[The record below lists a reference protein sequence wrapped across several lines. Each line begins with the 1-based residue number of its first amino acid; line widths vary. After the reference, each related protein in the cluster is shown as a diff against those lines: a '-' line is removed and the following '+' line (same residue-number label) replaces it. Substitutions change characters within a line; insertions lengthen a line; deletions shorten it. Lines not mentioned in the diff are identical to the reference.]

1 MNAAARRVA
10 WITGGGSGIGRALAL
25 RLAREGWMVA
35 ISARR
40 TELLQQTAGLAKG
53 SIHAFPLDVT
63 DTAAVRVTAERIESQ
78 LGPLQLAVLNA
89 GIGEFV
95 KLDNFHAATFAAHM
109 QVNYLGVVNGIE
121 ALLPAL
127 RRRHG
132 GHIVIVA
139 SVAGYRG
146 VPRAA
151 AYGPTKAALIN
162 LAESLRFDLEREGI
176 RISICN
182 PGFVDTPMTAGNRF
196 PMPFLMNAEDA
207 AEALYRGIM
216 QQKFEIAFPR
226 RFVWLLKLFRCLPY
240 ALYFPIMGK
249 FTGINRRHRHG

>member
-1 MNAAARRVA
+1 M
-10 WITGGGSGIGRALAL
+10 
-25 RLAREGWMVA
+25 
-35 ISARR
+35 
-40 TELLQQTAGLAKG
+40 
-53 SIHAFPLDVT
+53 
-63 DTAAVRVTAERIESQ
+63 
-78 LGPLQLAVLNA
+78 
-89 GIGEFV
+89 
-95 KLDNFHAATFAAHM
+95 KLDNFHATTFAAHM

-127 RRRHG
+127 RRRHS

-139 SVAGYRG
+139 SIAGYRG

-176 RISICN
+176 QISICN

-196 PMPFLMNAEDA
+196 PMPFLMQVEDA
-207 AEALYRGIM
+207 AEVLYRGIM

-226 RFVWLLKLFRCLPY
+226 RFVLLLKIFRCLPY
-240 ALYFPIMGK
+240 ALYFPLMRK
-249 FTGINRRHRHG
+249 FAGIRSHHHE